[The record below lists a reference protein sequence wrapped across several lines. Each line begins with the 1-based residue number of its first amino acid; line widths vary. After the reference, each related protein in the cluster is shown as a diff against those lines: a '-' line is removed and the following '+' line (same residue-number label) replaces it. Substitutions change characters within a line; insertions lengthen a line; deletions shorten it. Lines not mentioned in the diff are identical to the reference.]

1 MLHPATLVLVS
12 LLGVVVSVL
21 AGFFPGIVAIIHIA
35 TSLIIWTLAIIS
47 IARHRLLEAR
57 FPGQISGISLENP
70 EVANPFVVIHWH
82 VDSVR
87 LGF

>member
-1 MLHPATLVLVS
+1 MLVFVTF
-12 LLGVVVSVL
+12 LGVGLSVL

-35 TSLIIWTLAIIS
+35 TSFIIWTLAIIS
-47 IARHRLLEAR
+47 ITRHRLLETR

-70 EVANPFVVIHWH
+70 EVANPFVVSHWH
-82 VDSVR
+82 VDSVS

>member
-1 MLHPATLVLVS
+1 MLHPATLVLVT

-35 TSLIIWTLAIIS
+35 TSFIIWTLAIIS
-47 IARHRLLEAR
+47 ITRHRLLEAR

-70 EVANPFVVIHWH
+70 EVANPFVVSHWH